1 MNGEH
6 PKSDVPTSNPIT
18 IMRYGIKWNGPRE
31 PIATPMEDGYWTP
44 WHIANAEIERLQ
56 KDRNECL
63 EAFHILFRIFPE
75 PK

>member
-1 MNGEH
+1 MVQTSKTKLDALIRRVNALIPDSVKPSTRIEIH
-6 PKSDVPTSNPIT
+6 PCD
-18 IMRYGIKWNGPRE
+18 W
-31 PIATPMEDGYWTP
+31 IALV
-44 WHIANAEIERLQ
+44 NEIDDLQ

>member
-1 MNGEH
+1 MTE
-6 PKSDVPTSNPIT
+6 VTSNDLGKHPDA
-18 IMRYGIKWNGPRE
+18 WSDGPE
-31 PIATPMEDGYWTP
+31 P
-44 WHIANAEIERLQ
+44 ANHWMKRAAVKIDQLEQEIERLQ

>member
-1 MNGEH
+1 ME
-6 PKSDVPTSNPIT
+6 KTLPTSEPLTSEAIT
-18 IMRYGIKWNGPRE
+18 SWLRRQCGHDSRSVEGCGHCE
-31 PIATPMEDGYWTP
+31 A
-44 WHIANAEIERLQ
+44 AEGIERLQ